1 MNDVTDDAE
10 KLARRLEKM
19 TGQKWAVMTITGPPE
34 HMRTKGPKILALVR
48 SEQNPRI
55 MRAIVSC
62 EIDGIERSF
71 PVEIDVDPSPDASGF
86 YSSSAHFEGARLLNG
101 DAEPRASANRYA
113 DDVWG
118 RGRSPKD
125 AALDAVNAFMIIRTK
140 FEAWVRDHP
149 E

>member
-1 MNDVTDDAE
+1 MA
-10 KLARRLEKM
+10 
-19 TGQKWAVMTITGPPE
+19 
-34 HMRTKGPKILALVR
+34 
-48 SEQNPRI
+48 RI